1 MKRLALALLPVAA
14 LLVLAGPMWRG
25 AGAAGKGLCADM
37 TPARML
43 ENPELAHEW
52 AEALRSSRPTE
63 IERIKALLE
72 HIRAVHGCDGQLAM
86 PEGPSGLPPGHPPM
100 PDADPRLLPPGHPPI
115 PSAPGLLHRFGEPDI
130 VTI

>member
-72 HIRAVHGCDGQLAM
+72 HIRAVHGCDGELAM
-86 PEGPSGLPPGHPPM
+86 PEGPSGLPPGHPP
-100 PDADPRLLPPGHPPI
+100 I
-115 PSAPGLLHRFGEPDI
+115 PSAPGLLQGFGEPGV